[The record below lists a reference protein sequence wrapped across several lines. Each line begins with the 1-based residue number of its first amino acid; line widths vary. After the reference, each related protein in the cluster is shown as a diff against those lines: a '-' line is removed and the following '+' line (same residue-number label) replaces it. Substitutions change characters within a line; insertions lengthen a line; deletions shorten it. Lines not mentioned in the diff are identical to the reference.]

1 MEVIAHQA
9 SDRGVAQGGGGAS
22 TCTSGAATGCLQIC
36 RGQVAD
42 WNSELGS
49 AGQSQAS
56 LQFVCSGFKKRKRQK
71 KKGGNEKADIET
83 GCSRFV
89 REDERTD

>member
-1 MEVIAHQA
+1 MYIGCSHSVSA
-9 SDRGVAQGGGGAS
+9 DLQGAGRRLEQRAGFS
-22 TCTSGAATGCLQIC
+22 RPES
-36 RGQVAD
+36 
-42 WNSELGS
+42 
-49 AGQSQAS
+49 GQSAVRVFRFQ
-56 LQFVCSGFKKRKRQK
+56 KKKKTK